1 MGLLDLR
8 GLAADFCG
16 KAGSVL
22 SLNPIH
28 ASPPSVGI
36 VYKSNIFLSALPKG
50 ATKIILRNGTIVW
63 KCGPQFYQPHDG
75 RYVRVD
81 VG

>member
-16 KAGSVL
+16 KAGSLL
-22 SLNPIH
+22 SLIPAQ
-28 ASPPSVGI
+28 ASPPSVDI
-36 VYKSNIFLSALPKG
+36 VYQSNIFVSALPKG
-50 ATKIILRNGTIVW
+50 AMKIILRNGTVVW
-63 KCGPQFYQPHDG
+63 KCGSQYYQPHDG

>member
-22 SLNPIH
+22 SLNSIQASTPI
-28 ASPPSVGI
+28 VGI
-36 VYKSNIFLSALPKG
+36 VYKSNIFVSALPKG
-50 ATKIILRNGTIVW
+50 AMKIILRNGIVVW
-63 KCGPQFYQPHDG
+63 KCGSQFYQPHDG

>member
-16 KAGSVL
+16 KAGSAL
-22 SLNPIH
+22 SLNPIQ
-28 ASPPSVGI
+28 ALPPSVGI
-36 VYKSNIFLSALPKG
+36 VYKSNIFVSKLPKG
-50 ATKIILRNGTIVW
+50 AMKIILRNGIVVW
-63 KCGPQFYQPHDG
+63 KCGSQFYQLHDG